1 MYSTKCKESIDYYE
15 PTRNPT
21 KVATMR
27 PVKCLAKF
35 LSELK
40 ISNQSSDHDEQ
51 PQYDPQNLA
60 EVLIYKLLECKDL
73 DVFKDYMQVF
83 SLGADVSK
91 LIFEFIESLSPEI
104 VQTDVPEHKNDESAV
119 VESSFDSDCDDTSD
133 HSRELTSDEYFDET
147 TDE

>member
-1 MYSTKCKESIDYYE
+1 
-15 PTRNPT
+15 
-21 KVATMR
+21 MR

-60 EVLIYKLLECKDL
+60 EVLIYKLLECRDL

-91 LIFEFIESLSPEI
+91 LSE
-104 VQTDVPEHKNDESAV
+104 
-119 VESSFDSDCDDTSD
+119 VEG
-133 HSRELTSDEYFDET
+133 
-147 TDE
+147 